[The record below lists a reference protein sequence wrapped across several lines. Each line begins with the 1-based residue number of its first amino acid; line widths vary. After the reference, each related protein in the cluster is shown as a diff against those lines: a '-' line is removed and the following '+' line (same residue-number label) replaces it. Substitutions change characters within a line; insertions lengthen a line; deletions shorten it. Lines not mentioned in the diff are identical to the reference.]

1 MHRLPSISRTTIH
14 FRVHKHLVANGK
26 CKESMDEIKR
36 LIIKEVDCTLDAKI
50 SMISLGVNK
59 TFLAMHLLND
69 SGNDIVEFLDNE
81 QLE

>member
-1 MHRLPSISRTTIH
+1 MHRLPLISRTTIH
-14 FRVHKHLVANGK
+14 FKVHKHLVANGK

-36 LIIKEVDCTLDAKI
+36 LIIKEVDCTPDAKT

-59 TFLAMHLLND
+59 TFLATHLLND
-69 SGNDIVEFLDNE
+69 NGNDIVEFLDNE

>member
-1 MHRLPSISRTTIH
+1 
-14 FRVHKHLVANGK
+14 
-26 CKESMDEIKR
+26 MDEIKR

>member
-1 MHRLPSISRTTIH
+1 VHRLPLISRTTIH
-14 FRVHKHLVANGK
+14 FKVHKHLVANGK

-36 LIIKEVDCTLDAKI
+36 LIIKEVDCTPDAKT

-59 TFLAMHLLND
+59 TFLATHLLND

>member
-1 MHRLPSISRTTIH
+1 
-14 FRVHKHLVANGK
+14 
-26 CKESMDEIKR
+26 MDEIKR
-36 LIIKEVDCTLDAKI
+36 LIIKEVDCTLDVKI

-59 TFLAMHLLND
+59 TFLATHLLND

>member
-1 MHRLPSISRTTIH
+1 MASARSL
-14 FRVHKHLVANGK
+14 
-26 CKESMDEIKR
+26 DEIKR

-50 SMISLGVNK
+50 SMILLGVNK
-59 TFLAMHLLND
+59 TFLATHLLND